1 MYCVKF
7 LDVFCD
13 LNKAMPSLQEL
24 QVAFL
29 VFTTL
34 DYQALVVSPCLDTES
49 GRPNWYSAY

>member
-7 LDVFCD
+7 LGVFGD